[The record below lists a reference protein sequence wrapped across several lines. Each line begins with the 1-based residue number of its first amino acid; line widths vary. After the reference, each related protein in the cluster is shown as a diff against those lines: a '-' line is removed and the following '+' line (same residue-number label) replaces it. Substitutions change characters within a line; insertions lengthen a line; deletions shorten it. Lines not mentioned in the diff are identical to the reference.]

1 MDATIKSAAKHL
13 KMRFCSFLGK
23 CFHHKHMKVRN
34 FVTELLFVHTIGES
48 ASVSGTAKAVKC
60 FNIFNHKS
68 WPENQEDLMDHGA
81 DDLMF
86 LLDHF
91 STVLRR

>member
-1 MDATIKSAAKHL
+1 
-13 KMRFCSFLGK
+13 
-23 CFHHKHMKVRN
+23 MKVRN
-34 FVTELLFVHTIGES
+34 FATELLFVHAIGES
-48 ASVSGTAKAVKC
+48 SSESGTAKAVKC
-60 FNIFNHKS
+60 FNIFNHES
-68 WPENQEDLMDHGA
+68 WPENQEDFVDHGA

>member
-1 MDATIKSAAKHL
+1 
-13 KMRFCSFLGK
+13 
-23 CFHHKHMKVRN
+23 MKVRH

-48 ASVSGTAKAVKC
+48 ASLSGTAKAVRC
-60 FNIFNHKS
+60 FNIFNHDS
-68 WPENQEDLMDHGA
+68 WPENQEDLVDHGA

-91 STVLRR
+91 SILS